1 VRTVPSEETER
12 PMSPLTAAL
21 VERALENGRT
31 RAVPEPSAEDRA
43 AERRRAQDRERT
55 AVRDANATGFAEQCP
70 EHFATATFADVD
82 IPERRLLE
90 RWAADPGPRNL
101 VLAGTV
107 GCGKTHTALA
117 VSRSALEQATT
128 RRTFAFAT
136 TVDLM
141 DGLRPH
147 GPRGLFRRVATADLL
162 VLDDLGV
169 ERPTDWVAQQLTGVL
184 DARWREGRP
193 TVVTTNLTVGAA
205 GQLAQALDERAYS
218 RLVGRPALVLRMTGA
233 DRRRRAS

>member
-1 VRTVPSEETER
+1 MTPAESDR
-12 PMSPLTAAL
+12 PMSPVTLAL

-43 AERRRAQDRERT
+43 ARREQAERRERV
-55 AVRDANATGFAEQCP
+55 AVRSANAAVFAEQCP

-90 RWAADPGPRNL
+90 RWAAEPGPRNL

-117 VSRSALEQATT
+117 VGRLALERAE
-128 RRTFAFAT
+128 RRTSFTFAT

-162 VLDDLGV
+162 VIDDLGV
-169 ERPTDWVAQQLTGVL
+169 ERPTDWVAQQLTGIL
-184 DARWREGRP
+184 DARWREARP
-193 TVVTTNLTVGAA
+193 TVVTTNLTVGAN